1 MVYFDIF
8 VHFALYFNFYLIY
21 LYYFTNY
28 FFLYM
33 PILHYF
39 SGLFL
44 NFSVILFTN
53 SGKQILLIFS
63 LFFEFSFIIHI
74 SNSRKKRTLKI
85 QSSFKIR
92 QILFFTPIYPWFI
105 PPLYSQIYDKR

>member
-33 PILHYF
+33 PILHCF
-39 SGLFL
+39 
-44 NFSVILFTN
+44 
-53 SGKQILLIFS
+53 
-63 LFFEFSFIIHI
+63 
-74 SNSRKKRTLKI
+74 
-85 QSSFKIR
+85 
-92 QILFFTPIYPWFI
+92 
-105 PPLYSQIYDKR
+105 